1 MAIYLEYEGIKGN
14 VTADGYKDHISVL
27 SVDFNVARKI
37 SMTPGNLSNR
47 ETSRPSIS
55 EVTIIKV
62 ADNSCSA
69 LFKESVTGSAGK
81 KAKIKYVHT
90 GTEKLTE
97 FLEHILEDCI
107 ISGYKFAANAEGQ
120 PQEVINLSF
129 SRILINYKDH
139 DTSNKTGT
147 PQRVGYDLESAKAL

>member
-1 MAIYLEYEGIKGN
+1 MVIYLEYEGIKGN

-69 LFKESVTGSAGK
+69 LFERVSYRLCWQEGK
-81 KAKIKYVHT
+81 
-90 GTEKLTE
+90 
-97 FLEHILEDCI
+97 
-107 ISGYKFAANAEGQ
+107 
-120 PQEVINLSF
+120 
-129 SRILINYKDH
+129 
-139 DTSNKTGT
+139 NKVCTY
-147 PQRVGYDLESAKAL
+147 RH